1 MNENEIQ
8 EISIIAGDK
17 KYFSLVKSSSG
28 RNRGIPIEGA
38 VKKSIMSF
46 ISPMLNTLP
55 NTAKNAQSMMSYE
68 AVFSQEMK
76 DLMKQGIGVLR
87 KDKQGQILPHIVHT
101 GKEASN
107 GQIIKQV
114 RLKSGITPAN
124 IALMGWQIAS
134 VVTAQKHLADIDK
147 KLGSISSKLDNIT
160 AFLNEEFFA
169 DIQVELKYTNNLI
182 NSINHSNF
190 MKDFENLHMQEI
202 VRTYKKI
209 NSLAIRLSSL
219 IDNKIQ
225 SFEDN
230 KFNISDEQKLINDF
244 KNEVDTVIG
253 VSNIFMALIRS
264 LYNLCYIYNL
274 FAEDSTMS
282 HEWRSE
288 VEELYTE
295 LNEKSVLFNEILFEK
310 LHTLKKKNKLHET
323 IVVNPLRDIAK
334 ASSILD
340 KFIAK
345 GLDVAYINIEN
356 DNVADVLGE
365 FSNQFH
371 TRSTITEKF
380 SKVPFDQ
387 KREEL
392 LVEMKNKTVLF
403 EKSINLVHSLVDRS
417 SNDNRHSEKISVTVN
432 SKNEII
438 NLLLLD

>member
-1 MNENEIQ
+1 
-8 EISIIAGDK
+8 
-17 KYFSLVKSSSG
+17 
-28 RNRGIPIEGA
+28 
-38 VKKSIMSF
+38 
-46 ISPMLNTLP
+46 
-55 NTAKNAQSMMSYE
+55 
-68 AVFSQEMK
+68 
-76 DLMKQGIGVLR
+76 
-87 KDKQGQILPHIVHT
+87 
-101 GKEASN
+101 
-107 GQIIKQV
+107 
-114 RLKSGITPAN
+114 
-124 IALMGWQIAS
+124 
-134 VVTAQKHLADIDK
+134 
-147 KLGSISSKLDNIT
+147 
-160 AFLNEEFFA
+160 
-169 DIQVELKYTNNLI
+169 
-182 NSINHSNF
+182 